1 MAKDTYRFLPEGV
14 RRRCGGTCGCILYLV
29 ITTNQLGTLAQAVE
43 VPELLVSLLI
53 HFTSIVPL
61 HTP

>member
-1 MAKDTYRFLPEGV
+1 MIPIAFCPRESEGDAAA
-14 RRRCGGTCGCILYLV
+14 YLV
-29 ITTNQLGTLAQAVE
+29 LTTNQLGTLAQAAE

-61 HTP
+61 HNPWLSPGPEL